1 MTSQIKTVLLL
12 ALLSAIII
20 GLGGI
25 MGGRTGIIIAFVI
38 AMIMNVGS
46 YWYSDKIVL
55 SMYQARELSEDEAP
69 MLHRMVAELSANAGI
84 PKPRVCVIPEDAP
97 NAFATG
103 RDPEHGVVAVTDG
116 IMRILSPEELRG
128 VIAHEIGHIA
138 NRDILIQTIA
148 GVLASVI
155 VSIANFMQFAAIFG
169 GSSNDEEGG
178 TNPIAAFLLAILA
191 PIAASIIQMAISRSR
206 EYLADETG
214 ARICGQPLA
223 LAGALAAGPGL
234 LRRNFANLRLA
245 LPVALIASACSIVG
259 AMLGL
264 ALPTDI
270 IQTCL
275 GVTILG
281 IAVLLFFSK
290 NSVRPVVNKQDAV
303 GLALGMNGV
312 FLEPSTGEV
321 VDWKTHRTLAGLLLF
336 IVIGI
341 MAGMFGLGAG
351 WANVPVLNLLM
362 GVPLKV
368 SVGTSKFL
376 LSITD
381 TSAAWVYL
389 NQGCVIPLMAIP
401 SIVGLMLGS
410 VVGVRLLAKAK
421 PKFIRIMVIAVLFFS
436 GAKALLKGLGW

>member
-1 MTSQIKTVLLL
+1 MARIFRRNPDKDKTLFWPWLLPLVVCLTLIGPCAALAVDAASAPGTQAVAADTGATLHAAPTPATPPASQAPAVAAAPLDNHPWWFWPL
-12 ALLSAIII
+12 ALLGFCFI
-20 GLGGI
+20 L
-25 MGGRTGIIIAFVI
+25 GII
-38 AMIMNVGS
+38 
-46 YWYSDKIVL
+46 
-55 SMYQARELSEDEAP
+55 
-69 MLHRMVAELSANAGI
+69 
-84 PKPRVCVIPEDAP
+84 
-97 NAFATG
+97 
-103 RDPEHGVVAVTDG
+103 AV
-116 IMRILSPEELRG
+116 M
-128 VIAHEIGHIA
+128 
-138 NRDILIQTIA
+138 A
-148 GVLASVI
+148 GVGGGVLFVPL
-155 VSIANFMQFAAIFG
+155 VSGFFPFHLDFVRGAG
-169 GSSNDEEGG
+169 
-178 TNPIAAFLLAILA
+178 LLV
-191 PIAASIIQMAISRSR
+191 
-206 EYLADETG
+206 
-214 ARICGQPLA
+214 A

-245 LPVALIASACSIVG
+245 LPVALIASACAIVG

-264 ALPTDI
+264 ALPTDVV
-270 IQTCL
+270 QTCL
-275 GVTILG
+275 GAVILG
-281 IAVLLFFSK
+281 IAVLLLVSK
-290 NSVRPVVNKQDAV
+290 NSVRPVVTKQDAV

-321 VDWKTHRTLAGLLLF
+321 VEWKTHRTFLGLLFF
-336 IVIGI
+336 IAIGI

-421 PKFIRIMVIAVLFFS
+421 PKFIRYMVIIVLFFS
-436 GAKALLKGLGW
+436 GAKALMKGLGW

>member
-169 GSSNDEEGG
+169 MGRSDENGEGG
-178 TNPIAAFLLAILA
+178 GNPLMALVLAIVA
-191 PIAASIIQMAISRSR
+191 PIAASLIQFAISRSR
-206 EYLADETG
+206 EYLADASG
-214 ARICGQPLA
+214 ARYCGQPLA
-223 LAGALAAGPGL
+223 LASALDKLQSWNQRIPMQNG
-234 LRRNFANLRLA
+234 N
-245 LPVALIASACSIVG
+245 
-259 AMLGL
+259 
-264 ALPTDI
+264 PT
-270 IQTCL
+270 T
-275 GVTILG
+275 
-281 IAVLLFFSK
+281 AE
-290 NSVRPVVNKQDAV
+290 
-303 GLALGMNGV
+303 M
-312 FLEPSTGEV
+312 
-321 VDWKTHRTLAGLLLF
+321 F
-336 IVIGI
+336 IVAPLFGGGMAKLFSTHPDINDRI
-341 MAGMFGLGAG
+341 ARLREMAG
-351 WANVPVLNLLM
+351 
-362 GVPLKV
+362 
-368 SVGTSKFL
+368 
-376 LSITD
+376 
-381 TSAAWVYL
+381 
-389 NQGCVIPLMAIP
+389 
-401 SIVGLMLGS
+401 
-410 VVGVRLLAKAK
+410 VR
-421 PKFIRIMVIAVLFFS
+421 
-436 GAKALLKGLGW
+436 

>member
-169 GSSNDEEGG
+169 MGRSSEDGEGG
-178 TNPIAAFLLAILA
+178 GGNPLMAIVLAILA
-191 PIAASIIQMAISRSR
+191 PIAASLIQFAISRSR
-206 EYLADETG
+206 EYLADASG
-214 ARICGQPLA
+214 ARYCGQPLA
-223 LAGALAAGPGL
+223 LAA
-234 LRRNFANLRLA
+234 
-245 LPVALIASACSIVG
+245 
-259 AMLGL
+259 
-264 ALPTDI
+264 
-270 IQTCL
+270 
-275 GVTILG
+275 
-281 IAVLLFFSK
+281 
-290 NSVRPVVNKQDAV
+290 
-303 GLALGMNGV
+303 ALGKLQSWNQRIPMQNGNPTTA
-312 FLEPSTGEV
+312 EM
-321 VDWKTHRTLAGLLLF
+321 F
-336 IVIGI
+336 IVAPLFGGGMAKLFSTHPDINDRI
-341 MAGMFGLGAG
+341 ARLREMAG
-351 WANVPVLNLLM
+351 
-362 GVPLKV
+362 
-368 SVGTSKFL
+368 
-376 LSITD
+376 
-381 TSAAWVYL
+381 
-389 NQGCVIPLMAIP
+389 
-401 SIVGLMLGS
+401 
-410 VVGVRLLAKAK
+410 VR
-421 PKFIRIMVIAVLFFS
+421 
-436 GAKALLKGLGW
+436 